1 MASDTLY
8 EQFTPTERVT
18 LVLEAMGRQDE
29 AEADKLARTCPRKT
43 YTMGDAAY
51 SDRLEAASDV
61 MLVSLVALRCA
72 CGRLEVLHG
81 LLADLD
87 QLDRWHHVN
96 AAMAFMDGVRY
107 AKDKPS

>member
-18 LVLEAMGRQDE
+18 LVLEAMGRRDD

-51 SDRLEAASDV
+51 ADRLQAASDV
-61 MLVSLVALRCA
+61 MLGGLVDLKGA
-72 CGRLEVLHG
+72 CGKLEVLHG
-81 LLADLD
+81 VINALGE
-87 QLDRWHHVN
+87 LDRWHHVN
-96 AAMAFMDGVRY
+96 AAMAFMDGV
-107 AKDKPS
+107 